1 MSDDTAAR
9 RVLAAW
15 TELENALRRAL
26 PVCSVA
32 PPTQPSELL
41 SALRINRGIG
51 PEEEERISALRET
64 RNRVAHAGED
74 PGEEE
79 ASAFEAEVEALVTH
93 LRRKGE
99 GPERETDACGT

>member
-9 RVLAAW
+9 RMLAAW
-15 TELENALRRAL
+15 TELEDALRRAL

-41 SALRINRGIG
+41 SALRINRSIG

-74 PGEEE
+74 PGEKE
-79 ASAFEAEVEALVTH
+79 ASSFEAEVEALVAY
-93 LRRKGE
+93 LRDRGE
-99 GPERETDACGT
+99 VPGPRGDACGE